1 MKTPP
6 LSPFRWKEDPR
17 PSIFL
22 LDPHFRSRYKAGLID
37 GDEGLQYKQFGT
49 NHLAKLPMANVH
61 TGSLK
66 HNQKEPHHAVHE
78 DTPPIQT

>member
-22 LDPHFRSRYKAGLID
+22 LDPHFRSRYKAGLIAD
-37 GDEGLQYKQFGT
+37 GDGLKYKQFGT
-49 NHLAKLPMANVH
+49 RHTSNQPTPLAKME
-61 TGSLK
+61 
-66 HNQKEPHHAVHE
+66 QE
-78 DTPPIQT
+78 

>member
-1 MKTPP
+1 MTSQ

-37 GDEGLQYKQFGT
+37 DNEGLKYKQFGT
-49 NHLAKLPMANVH
+49 GHLSPTPLANIH
-61 TGSLK
+61 TGTFINKGES
-66 HNQKEPHHAVHE
+66 N
-78 DTPPIQT
+78 D